1 MLPEETPDAVEF
13 DTEDTPDEVTASI
26 EEGVP
31 DDELAA
37 FEAANPAD
45 PAIEGTGGLA

>member
-1 MLPEETPDAVEF
+1 MLPEETPDVTP
-13 DTEDTPDEVTASI
+13 DVTPDEDDVT
-26 EEGVP
+26 

-45 PAIEGTGGLA
+45 PAIEGTEGLA